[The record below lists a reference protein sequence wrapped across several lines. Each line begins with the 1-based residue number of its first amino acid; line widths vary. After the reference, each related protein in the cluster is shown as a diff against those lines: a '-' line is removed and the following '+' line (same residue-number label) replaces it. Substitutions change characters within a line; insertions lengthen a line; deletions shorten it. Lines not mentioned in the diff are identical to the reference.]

1 MKDEDKFESVPLSNP
16 NWCRE
21 LHQFEPLVTR
31 FARDMRLNMENIT
44 LKEIIE
50 STNGKLL
57 TPDIPEDTIVR
68 RVISDNR
75 KAQAGDLFI
84 AIVGEKMDGHKF
96 VNPALN
102 AGAVGAI
109 VSKEPEEMIP
119 GKFYVLVPDTL
130 LAVGD
135 LASYYRMQFQIPVIA
150 VTGSVG
156 KTTMKDMI
164 ASVLS
169 EKYKVVATEG
179 NYNNNIGVPRTLF
192 RIDRDT
198 EVAVVEMGMNHE
210 GEIRYLTHMAHPTM
224 AVITNIGDA
233 HIGNLGSRENIFKAK
248 CEIFEGLSLGG
259 LAVMN
264 ADDEYLVKLKDDENL
279 MSDYKFKWVGEDE
292 DADFGAMSIDDTIQ
306 DGLEFTMIVRRTRSG
321 IDERDT
327 IKVPARGRHM
337 IYPVLTATAIAK
349 KLDMSYEE
357 IIAGIKHYKPT
368 AMRMETWKLGNGII
382 IYNDTYNAN
391 PQSMKAG
398 LHTLANTD
406 ATKRIAVLGDMLELG
421 DLEEDLHRSVGKKA
435 AELSID
441 TLITIGK
448 RARYIADEARR
459 GGLTDI
465 TSYDDAESAK
475 DQLNDLLTD
484 GAVLYFKA
492 SHAMALE
499 KLAQFCKDNA

>member
-1 MKDEDKFESVPLSNP
+1 
-16 NWCRE
+16 
-21 LHQFEPLVTR
+21 
-31 FARDMRLNMENIT
+31 MENIT
-44 LKEIIE
+44 LKQILDA
-50 STNGKLL
+50 TNGTLL
-57 TPDIPEDTIVR
+57 TPEISEDTIVK

-75 KAQAGDLFI
+75 KAQAGDLFF
-84 AIVGEKMDGHKF
+84 AIVGEKMDGHSF

-109 VSKEPEEMIP
+109 VSKEPDEKVP

-130 LAVGD
+130 FALGD
-135 LASYYRMQFQIPVIA
+135 LASYYRMQFQIPIIA

-169 EKYKVVATEG
+169 EKFNVIATEG

-192 RIDRDT
+192 RIDRNT

-210 GEIRYLTHMAHPTM
+210 GEINYLTRMTHPTM

-248 CEIFEGLSLGG
+248 CEIFNGLSLDG

-264 ADDEYLVKLKDDENL
+264 ADDEYLVKLKDNEDL
-279 MSDYKFKWVGEDE
+279 QKDYRFKWVGEDS
-292 DADFGAMSIDDTIQ
+292 DADYGALDIDDTLQ
-306 DGLEFTMIVRRTRSG
+306 DGLKFTMIVRRTRTG
-321 IDERDT
+321 IDEKDT

-337 IYPVLTATAIAK
+337 IYPVLAATAVAK

-357 IIAGIKHYKPT
+357 IIEGIKNYKPT
-368 AMRMETWKLGNGII
+368 AMRMETWNLGNGII

-398 LHTLANTD
+398 LSTLANTD
-406 ATKRIAVLGDMLELG
+406 GSRRIAVLGDMLELG

-435 AELSID
+435 ADLSID
-441 TLITIGK
+441 TLITIGQ
-448 RARYIADEARR
+448 RAKYIADEAKK
-459 GGLTDI
+459 GGLMDV

-475 DQLNDLLTD
+475 DQLDSLLTD
-484 GAVLYFKA
+484 GAVIYFKA

-499 KLAQFCKDNA
+499 KLAEYCKDRI

>member
-1 MKDEDKFESVPLSNP
+1 
-16 NWCRE
+16 
-21 LHQFEPLVTR
+21 
-31 FARDMRLNMENIT
+31 MENIT
-44 LKEIIE
+44 LKQIIE
-50 STNGKLL
+50 ATNGTLI
-57 TPDIPEDTIVR
+57 TPDISEDTVVR

-84 AIVGEKMDGHKF
+84 AIVGEKMDGHAF
-96 VNPALN
+96 INSALK
-102 AGAVGAI
+102 AGAVGAV
-109 VSKEPEEMIP
+109 VSKEPEEKVP

-135 LASYYRMQFQIPVIA
+135 LASYYRMQFHIPVIA

-169 EKYKVVATEG
+169 QKYKVIATEG

-192 RIDRDT
+192 RIDSTT

-210 GEIRYLTHMAHPTM
+210 GEINYLTRMAHPTM

-248 CEIFEGLSLGG
+248 CEIFNGLSSGG

-264 ADDEYLVKLKDDENL
+264 ADDEYLVKLKDNKELTEN
-279 MSDYKFKWVGEDE
+279 YKFKWVGEDT
-292 DADFGAMSIDDTIQ
+292 DADFGALDIDDSNQ
-306 DGLEFTMIVRRTRSG
+306 DGLEFNMIVRRTRSG

-337 IYPVLTATAIAK
+337 IYPVLAATAIGK

-357 IIAGIKHYKPT
+357 IIAGVASYKPT

-398 LHTLANTD
+398 LSTLANTD
-406 ATKRIAVLGDMLELG
+406 ATRRVAVLGDMLELG
-421 DLEEDLHRSVGKKA
+421 DLEEELHRSVGQKA

-441 TLITIGK
+441 TLITIGQ
-448 RARYIADEARR
+448 RAKFIADEARKK
-459 GGLTDI
+459 GLKDV
-465 TSYDDAESAK
+465 TSYDDAQSAK
-475 DQLNDLLTD
+475 AQLDDLLMD
-484 GAVLYFKA
+484 GVVLYFKA

-499 KLAQFCKDNA
+499 KLAEYCKDKI